1 MFKYLL
7 KSLSKAL
14 FFFGNKTT
22 LSISQERTKNTMI
35 HIFFSLFLKALNIAI
50 NFLLVPLTIGF
61 VGLEQYG
68 IWLAIS
74 SIFTWFSLFDLGL
87 GHGLRNKLCE
97 SLANEN
103 IKLSKIYVS
112 TTYALVSFIS
122 VVVFI
127 VFLFVNVF
135 VDWSIILNVSNE
147 FSNDLRFLFIILLS
161 FFSLQLV
168 LRLITTILFA
178 NQKPSIPPLIY
189 LTGNIISL
197 ILLFIVKETANGDLI
212 TISLIMGVP
221 LFLVTLLSNFFFFQK
236 KYFNIKPSINFIK
249 KKYFTKIGKLGVNF
263 FILQLEVIIIFQ
275 MTNFL
280 IIKFFSAEEVVI
292 YNLAF
297 KYFSVIQILFA
308 IMMNVYWSAITEALE
323 KKDFDWIIS
332 TVSRMK
338 KIWFFLLFFGV
349 AMLFFANKFYL
360 LWVGPNIKIPF
371 IVSLACYLSA
381 LILSWN
387 SIYEYFLNGAGK
399 IRVTIITATISL
411 ILYAPIAYLYVNFFE
426 LGISGLIFAISS
438 VQLINAFITP
448 LQYSKI
454 IKNEAT
460 GIWNK

>member
-1 MFKYLL
+1 MYKYLL
-7 KSLSKAL
+7 ESLSKAL
-14 FFFGNKTT
+14 IFFDNKSA
-22 LSISQERTKNTMI
+22 LSSNQERTKNTMI
-35 HIFFSLFLKALNIAI
+35 HIFFSLFLKAINIAV
-50 NFLLVPLTIGF
+50 NFLLVPMSIGF
-61 VGLEQYG
+61 IGSEKYG

-74 SIFTWFSLFDLGL
+74 SIFTWFSLFDLGF
-87 GHGLRNKLCE
+87 GHGLRNKLTE

-112 TTYALVSFIS
+112 TTYAIVSVIS
-122 VVVFI
+122 VVVFL
-127 VFLFVNVF
+127 VLLVVNAL
-135 VDWSIILNVSNE
+135 VDWSSILNVSIE
-147 FSNDLRFLFIILLS
+147 FSNDLSFLFIILLS

-178 NQKPSIPPLIY
+178 KQKPSIPPLIF
-189 LTGNIISL
+189 LIGNIISL
-197 ILLFIVKETANGDLI
+197 ILLFIVKEKANGDLI
-212 TISLIMGVP
+212 TISLIMGAP
-221 LFLVTLLSNFFFFQK
+221 SILILILSNFFFFHK

-275 MTNFL
+275 MVNFL
-280 IIKFFSAEEVVI
+280 IIKFFSADEVVI

-323 KKDFDWIIS
+323 KKDFDWIRS
-332 TVSRMK
+332 TVTRTK
-338 KIWFFLLFFGV
+338 KIWLFLLFFGI
-349 AMLFFANKFYL
+349 AMLFLSNKFYL
-360 LWVGPNIKIPF
+360 LWVGPNIKVPF
-371 IVSLACYLSA
+371 IVSLACYLNA

-399 IRVTIITATISL
+399 IRVTMITATISL
-411 ILYAPIAYLYVNFFE
+411 ILYAPIAYLYVNFFN
-426 LGISGLIFAISS
+426 LGISGLIFAIFS

-448 LQYSKI
+448 LQYFKI